1 MGYNIIKKLF
11 GRKQKETPEQEQEQ
25 EPEPEFII
33 SIVIGA
39 KDSGELDVK
48 CEWHE
53 ENDKTIVALAE
64 ILFHLES
71 GFLGPYVQ
79 NILLGHMSENPEAQ
93 DFIVTAL
100 NIFTD
105 MSQSTSGSPLV
116 KPSDVFR
123 GQDN

>member
-11 GRKQKETPEQEQEQ
+11 GRKQKETPEQEQE
-25 EPEPEFII
+25 PEPEFII

-39 KDSGELDVK
+39 KNSGELDVK

-79 NILLGHMSENPEAQ
+79 NILLGHMSENPEAH
-93 DFIVTAL
+93 DFIVTA
-100 NIFTD
+100 
-105 MSQSTSGSPLV
+105 
-116 KPSDVFR
+116 
-123 GQDN
+123 

>member
-11 GRKQKETPEQEQEQ
+11 GWKKKETPEP
-25 EPEPEFII
+25 EPEPEPELEFIV

-39 KDSGELDVK
+39 KDSGLDVK

-53 ENDKTIVALAE
+53 ENDATIVALAE

-71 GFLGPYVQ
+71 GFLGPYIQ
-79 NILLGHMSENPEAQ
+79 NILLGHMSENPESQ
-93 DFIVTAL
+93 DFILAAL

-105 MSQSTSGSPLV
+105 MSQTTSSLPLV

-123 GQDN
+123 G

>member
-11 GRKQKETPEQEQEQ
+11 GWKKKETPEQE
-25 EPEPEFII
+25 PELEFIV
-33 SIVIGA
+33 SIIIGA
-39 KDSGELDVK
+39 KNSGELDVK

-53 ENDKTIVALAE
+53 ENDKTTVALAE

-71 GFLGPYVQ
+71 GFLGPYIQ
-79 NILLGHMSENPEAQ
+79 NILLGHMSENPDSQ
-93 DFIVTAL
+93 DFIMTAL

-105 MSQSTSGSPLV
+105 MSQPTSSSPLV

-123 GQDN
+123 GTG